1 MREVIG
7 PRASWRVIA
16 TTLVGVLL
24 FMGAGTTQT
33 PPATPPPP
41 KPSPYAELTR
51 QYLWPASSAER
62 EAAEA
67 RLASDQSLVGLS
79 RGAFFDLE
87 EDIRRGPRRSVL
99 PSTTAESQADIQEL
113 IVDVPAGPSVPV
125 LVQLP
130 PRYSPDTEWPLMF
143 AMHGG
148 PPGQPAQARSGA
160 ERMIRVWK
168 EAAARAGWIVAAPA
182 MTPSVTA
189 GPRSDERL
197 PYEIFHPEQARAVVT
212 AVRARYSI
220 NPDRIV
226 STGISLG
233 SNYSIAF
240 AAGMPGWLSA
250 IVPVSTEGDSREL
263 LLRNLQSTP
272 VYVLEG
278 AGDRNIRMIDGPR
291 QLADILVGFGYDIT
305 YREFVDRAHEGFQ
318 EHYDDVLR
326 WLDARPRRSYPRE
339 VTRVPHAGIVPVSR
353 RVFWLESDTRQGL
366 LRAVVR
372 PPDRI
377 DVTAKWARTIT
388 LFLHDQ
394 LVDLDRPM
402 TVTVNGAQAFQ
413 GSVKRSAVTA
423 LEEARH
429 WGDERRI
436 AAARLTLDVPNSAP
450 ANRVAEEL
458 TRDLAQKRP
467 EGTLSFWEMYATR
480 ALEERMP
487 SVGFDATEVPLPSLV
502 KGTTDQVA
510 LRVDTVDAGS
520 GVADAGLRP
529 GDVLVEFAG
538 EPFFRGRGVA
548 HLHRW
553 LIRELRSV
561 PLPFPLTVVRGG
573 KLVTLDAQLQLG
585 PYRAPSGAPEN
596 RR

>member
-1 MREVIG
+1 
-7 PRASWRVIA
+7 
-16 TTLVGVLL
+16 
-24 FMGAGTTQT
+24 
-33 PPATPPPP
+33 
-41 KPSPYAELTR
+41 
-51 QYLWPASSAER
+51 
-62 EAAEA
+62 
-67 RLASDQSLVGLS
+67 
-79 RGAFFDLE
+79 
-87 EDIRRGPRRSVL
+87 
-99 PSTTAESQADIQEL
+99 
-113 IVDVPAGPSVPV
+113 
-125 LVQLP
+125 
-130 PRYSPDTEWPLMF
+130 
-143 AMHGG
+143 
-148 PPGQPAQARSGA
+148 
-160 ERMIRVWK
+160 
-168 EAAARAGWIVAAPA
+168 
-182 MTPSVTA
+182 
-189 GPRSDERL
+189 
-197 PYEIFHPEQARAVVT
+197 
-212 AVRARYSI
+212 
-220 NPDRIV
+220 V

-240 AAGMPGWLSA
+240 AAGTAGWLSA

-278 AGDRNIRMIDGPR
+278 TGDRNIRMIDGPR

-305 YREFVDRAHEGFQ
+305 YREFGDRAHEGFQ

-366 LRAVVR
+366 LRAVVV

-377 DVTAKWARTIT
+377 DVTARWARTIT

-394 LVDLDRPM
+394 LVDLDRPV
-402 TVTVNGAQAFQ
+402 TVTVNGTQAFK
-413 GSVKRSAVTA
+413 GLLKRSAATA
-423 LEEARH
+423 LEEARGL
-429 WGDERRI
+429 GDERRI
-436 AAARLTLDVPNSAP
+436 TAARLKLDVPNSAA
-450 ANRVAEEL
+450 ANAVAEQL
-458 TRDLAQKRP
+458 TRELAQKRP

-487 SVGFDATEVPLPSLV
+487 NVGFDATEIPLPSPV
-502 KGTTDQVA
+502 KGTADQVA

-529 GDVLVEFAG
+529 GDVLIEFAG

-553 LIRELRSV
+553 LIRELRSA

-585 PYRAPSGAPEN
+585 PYRARASALEY

>member
-1 MREVIG
+1 MREEIG
-7 PRASWRVIA
+7 HRASWRVAA
-16 TTLVGVLL
+16 TTLVALL
-24 FMGAGTTQT
+24 FLVGASTTQT

-79 RGAFFDLE
+79 RGAFLDLE
-87 EDIRRGPRRSVL
+87 EDIRRGSRRSV
-99 PSTTAESQADIQEL
+99 PSSTTAESQADIQEL

-197 PYEIFHPEQARAVVT
+197 PYEIFHPEQVRAVVT
-212 AVRARYSI
+212 VIRARYPI

-240 AAGMPGWLSA
+240 AAGIPGWLSA

-366 LRAVVR
+366 LRAVVL

-377 DVTAKWARTIT
+377 DVTATWARTIT

-394 LVDLDRPM
+394 LVDLDRPV
-402 TVTVNGAQAFQ
+402 TVTINGAQVFR

-436 AAARLTLDVPNSAP
+436 AAARLRLDVPTSAP

-458 TRDLAQKRP
+458 TRDA
-467 EGTLSFWEMYATR
+467 R
-480 ALEERMP
+480 AKAARGHAVVL
-487 SVGFDATEVPLPSLV
+487 
-502 KGTTDQVA
+502 
-510 LRVDTVDAGS
+510 
-520 GVADAGLRP
+520 
-529 GDVLVEFAG
+529 GDVRDARPRGAHAQRRVRCGGGAASVSG
-538 EPFFRGRGVA
+538 EGY
-548 HLHRW
+548 
-553 LIRELRSV
+553 E
-561 PLPFPLTVVRGG
+561 
-573 KLVTLDAQLQLG
+573 G
-585 PYRAPSGAPEN
+585 PGGAP
-596 RR
+596 RRHGRRR